1 MDRELTKQE
10 RTRMRRRRL
19 LPVIAGGVAVVA
31 VGVWLFSQAGSS
43 VRRDDLL
50 IATADR
56 GTIETSVPG
65 SGSVAP
71 AFEEIINSPISSRI
85 VEVYCRP
92 GDTVATGTPL
102 LRLDLENTE
111 SDMGKLSDQIEMKLH
126 ELEQQRIND
135 DTRLRDLAMQIEVK
149 EMSVNRQGVELRN
162 ERYLDSLGS
171 GTGDRV
177 RQAELAYRTGRLELE
192 QLRQKLVSERQV
204 AEAARRVK
212 QLDISIAH
220 KNMAEKRRTLDDA
233 RVRAPRSATLTWVS
247 DQIGQKVSEG
257 ERIAVISDL
266 SHFKVDGELP
276 DSYADRIA
284 VGSKA
289 IVRIGREK
297 LPGRVTNITPQ
308 SLNGVINFSV
318 GLDDASDPRL
328 RSGLNVD
335 VYIMNA
341 IMDDVVRIPNPAVYT
356 GPGIYHMFVA
366 DGDDRLELRDVQLG
380 DANYDYVEVV
390 SGLQPG
396 ERIVVSD
403 MTRFI
408 NIKSLKI
415 R

>member
-1 MDRELTKQE
+1 MDRELTRQE
-10 RTRMRRRRL
+10 RSRIRRRRL

-31 VGVWLFSQAGSS
+31 VGVLLFTQAGSS

-50 IATADR
+50 IATAER

-92 GDTVATGTPL
+92 GDTLAAGTPL

-111 SDMGKLSDQIEMKLH
+111 SDMGKLSDQIEIKRH

-135 DTRLRDLAMQIEVK
+135 NTRLRDLAMQIEVK
-149 EMSVNRQGVELRN
+149 EMSVNRQDVELRN

-204 AEAARRVK
+204 AEAGRRVK
-212 QLDISIAH
+212 QLDISIAE

-247 DQIGQKVSEG
+247 DQIGQKVTEG

-289 IVRIGREK
+289 MVRIGNEK

-328 RSGLNVD
+328 RSGLKVD

-341 IMDDVVRIPNPAVYT
+341 IMDDVVRIPNPAVYS
-356 GPGIYHMFVA
+356 GPGIYHMFVT
-366 DGDDRLELRDVQLG
+366 DGDDRLEIRDVQLG

-403 MTRFI
+403 MTRFN

-415 R
+415 K

>member
-1 MDRELTKQE
+1 
-10 RTRMRRRRL
+10 MRRRRL

-31 VGVWLFSQAGSS
+31 IGVWLFSQAGSS
-43 VRRDDLL
+43 VRRADLL

-92 GDTVATGTPL
+92 GDTVTAGTPL

-111 SDMGKLSDQIEMKLH
+111 SDMGKLSDQIEIKRH

-149 EMSVNRQGVELRN
+149 EMSVNRQNVELRN

-204 AEAARRVK
+204 TEAARRVK
-212 QLDISIAH
+212 QLDISIAE